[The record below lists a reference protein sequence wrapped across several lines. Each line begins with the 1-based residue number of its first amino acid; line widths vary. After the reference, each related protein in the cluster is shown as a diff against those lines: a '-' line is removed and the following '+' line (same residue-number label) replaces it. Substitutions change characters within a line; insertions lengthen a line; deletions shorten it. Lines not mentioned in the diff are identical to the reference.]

1 MSGVFVIHYLP
12 STKYHILISM
22 IPFTNR
28 FHGHGSLRYVYT
40 NGQVIRSHLATIK
53 YIDNPRRNKS
63 RAAVVVSKK
72 VIKNAVYRNRIRRR
86 IYEYIRPILGENAS
100 SLDIVIIVTSGEML
114 TIPHQELVSQ
124 LDKMFSQI
132 QTHKK

>member
-1 MSGVFVIHYLP
+1 
-12 STKYHILISM
+12 M
-22 IPFTNR
+22 IPFANR

-40 NGQVIRSHLATIK
+40 NGQVIRTHLATIK

-86 IYEYIRPILGENAS
+86 IYEYIRPLLNEFDKN
-100 SLDIVIIVTSGEML
+100 LDIVVIVTSGELL
-114 TIPHQELVSQ
+114 TIPNKELVSQ
-124 LDKMFSQI
+124 FDKMFSQI
-132 QTHKK
+132 HSHKKH

>member
-1 MSGVFVIHYLP
+1 
-12 STKYHILISM
+12 M

-53 YIDNPRRNKS
+53 YIENSRRNKS
-63 RAAVVVSKK
+63 RVAVVVSKK

-86 IYEYIRPILGENAS
+86 IYEYIRPILNEFENN
-100 SLDIVIIVTSGEML
+100 LDIAIIVTSGETL
-114 TIPHQELVSQ
+114 TISHQELNSQ
-124 LDKMFSQI
+124 MDKMFSQI
-132 QTHKK
+132 QTHKKH

>member
-1 MSGVFVIHYLP
+1 
-12 STKYHILISM
+12 M

-40 NGQVIRSHLATIK
+40 NGQVVRSHLATIK
-53 YIDNPRRNKS
+53 YIENARRNKS
-63 RAAVVVSKK
+63 RVAVVVSKK

-86 IYEYIRPILGENAS
+86 IYEYIRPILNDFDNNI
-100 SLDIVIIVTSGEML
+100 DIAIIVTSGEML
-114 TIPHQELVSQ
+114 TIPHEELVTQ

-132 QTHKK
+132 QTHKKH